1 MGQQDVCLLA
11 LQSLWAPLQWA
22 HRQRDA
28 LEVDSPADLR
38 LRDVTVQN
46 YSQLMPCAPKHLCVS
61 ASGLRLLSP
70 AIPGLSFQFY
80 FNLYI
85 FLFITCCFID
95 GQTGQTFHKFLVYY
109 IFLTYIS
116 GILILELISPYDMLL
131 SHKVLVHDKVM
142 CILWV

>member
-1 MGQQDVCLLA
+1 MRQQDVCLLA
-11 LQSLWAPLQWA
+11 LQSSWALLQRT

-28 LEVDSPADLR
+28 LEVDPPADLR

-61 ASGLRLLSP
+61 ASGLSLLSP
-70 AIPGLSFQFY
+70 AVPGLSFQFY

-85 FLFITCCFID
+85 FLFRACCFID

-109 IFLTYIS
+109 IFHTFIS
-116 GILILELISPYDMLL
+116 GILLLELISL
-131 SHKVLVHDKVM
+131 
-142 CILWV
+142 